1 MPDNI
6 SFYFSLDLPKDALS
20 MGVYIFQMV
29 TLTPTADDYADKMS
43 IGCVTQVG
51 NAGATKT
58 YQWEGDAEMDY
69 YTNGAVKFD
78 DINSDQKID
87 NAEITKNE
95 NESFYALEESPLS
108 FKNMIQNCEALLPI
122 EKQSS
127 SSEIFT
133 SYNALLQA
141 RIYASKDDAE
151 PVNLSESEFEITL
164 EAPVYEAEEWDEN
177 DETWYEDIENEFFI
191 QHEEY
196 AEYTKPD
203 STGTDRDF

>member
-6 SFYFSLDLPKDALS
+6 AFFFSLDLPKDELS

-29 TLTPTADDYADKMS
+29 TLTPTADDTADKMS

-141 RIYASKDDAE
+141 RIYTSKDDTD
-151 PVNLSESEFEITL
+151 PVNLSETEFEITL
-164 EAPVYEAEEWDEN
+164 DAPVYEAEEWDEN

-191 QHEEY
+191 
-196 AEYTKPD
+196 
-203 STGTDRDF
+203 